1 MKIRIYSLV
10 STLIVSLISIIW
22 IVFLGLHQKT
32 FKKIVIYL
40 VSFSAWAL
48 LGDVFI
54 HILPEISHEW
64 IFTLKS
70 SLFILG
76 GIFFWLVTEKLI
88 HRNHCHMPITKT
100 HIHHFAIMNLVGD
113 FVHNIID
120 GIIIWASYLV
130 SIPLGIATTTAV
142 ALHEIPQEIGDFW
155 VLVHGGISKRK
166 ALLLNFITG
175 LSAIVWVIIALLLS
189 KYVENITSFLMPFAA
204 WSFIYIA
211 SADLIPELH
220 KENKTKQA
228 LLQIVFFLLGVGI
241 MTGLLFFHHH

>member
-1 MKIRIYSLV
+1 MKIRIYSLI

-22 IVFLGLHQKT
+22 IVFLGLHQKI

-54 HILPEISHEW
+54 HILPEINHEW

-76 GIFFWLVTEKLI
+76 GIFFWLITEKII

-100 HIHHFAIMNLVGD
+100 HVHHFAIMNLVGD

-130 SIPLGIATTTAV
+130 NIPLGIATTTAV
-142 ALHEIPQEIGDFW
+142 ALHEIPQEIWDFW
-155 VLVHGGISKRK
+155 VLVHWGLSKKK
-166 ALLLNFITG
+166 ALLLNFLTG
-175 LSAIVWVIIALLLS
+175 LSAILWVIIALLIS
-189 KYVENITSFLMPFAA
+189 NHVKNITSFLMPFAA

-228 LLQIVFFLLGVGI
+228 LFQIVFFLLGVGV
-241 MTGLLFFHHH
+241 MTLLLLGE